1 MKNKQLGFVT
11 GVIFTVMFLAVFLAP
26 LFSLISARQEVRML
40 RAEAVT
46 LRQDASESQ
55 QIITAQERLLE
66 AHRSQAASVASI
78 LGQAAETLEG
88 IAYGPYTRE
97 EIQAKVARVAE
108 IIGEVNEILTPE
120 EVEEISQAIVHSA
133 VAANVDPLLLTAMA
147 ITESRCRPE
156 IRGRSGEY
164 GMLQVMPGTGK
175 WIAGK
180 LGYEDWSPED
190 MMDIRMNIEFSAY
203 YLKVVTREFGSTVKG
218 VLAYNRGSA
227 GARSWMA
234 SSSPE
239 SHCYVAK
246 VMGIYQD
253 LGGC

>member
-1 MKNKQLGFVT
+1 MKNKQLGFIA
-11 GVIFTVMFLAVFLAP
+11 GVIFTVMFLAVFMAP
-26 LFSLISARQEVRML
+26 LFSLVSTRQEL
-40 RAEAVT
+40 RT
-46 LRQDASESQ
+46 L
-55 QIITAQERLLE
+55 TAQAAEMQQELDAKDELIE
-66 AHRSQAASVASI
+66 AYRAQTASVASI
-78 LGQAAETLEG
+78 LGQAAETLDN
-88 IAYGPYTRE
+88 IAFGPYSRE
-97 EIQAKVARVAE
+97 QIQAKVARVAE

-120 EVEEISQAIVHSA
+120 EIEEISQAIVHSA
-133 VAANVDPLLLTAMA
+133 VAADIDPLLLTAMA

-164 GMLQVMPGTGK
+164 GMLQIMPGTGR

-180 LGYEDWSPED
+180 LGYQDWQPED

-203 YLKVVTREFGSTVKG
+203 YLKVVTREFGNTVKG
-218 VLAYNRGSA
+218 VLAYNRGST
-227 GARSWMA
+227 GARNWMA